1 MTDYIQVWQ
10 CIGCGRIE
18 APQPCIGVCKD
29 KKVFMVGKDEH
40 ERVLAEH
47 QALQA
52 QLQRAHAMLLRFA
65 QARPREGHWES
76 AWNALQAQL
85 REALALLASAPEPV
99 PQRAAAG
106 EPVAIPRAA
115 RLAG

>member
-1 MTDYIQVWQ
+1 MTDYTQVWQ

-40 ERVLAEH
+40 ERVLAEN
-47 QALQA
+47 QALRA
-52 QLQRAHAMLLRFA
+52 QLERAHSMLLRFG
-65 QARPREGHWES
+65 QARPREGQWES
-76 AWNALQAQL
+76 SWNALQAQL
-85 REALALLASAPEPV
+85 REVLALLAAVPDPAPPRSAP
-99 PQRAAAG
+99 G
-106 EPVAIPRAA
+106 EPVAIPRAV